1 MRNKIVQALNNA
13 LELLTRQPEQKDNK
27 KIFTDIMHI
36 VDQLESRT
44 IAAEAKGKVFLE
56 ENSGRIRITKEH
68 EIKYERFIKQ
78 NKILI
83 KDNKQLFKENNKYKK
98 KLARIEDRL
107 YNKWK
112 KLKKWIKRRNK

>member
-1 MRNKIVQALNNA
+1 MRNKIVQALSDA
-13 LELLTRQPEQKDNK
+13 VELLIREPKQKENK
-27 KIFTDIMHI
+27 KIVTDMVHI
-36 VDQLESRT
+36 IDQLESRA
-44 IAAEAKGKVFLE
+44 IMAEAKAEDFLE
-56 ENSGRIRITKEH
+56 MHAGRIMITNEH
-68 EIKYERFIKQ
+68 EIKYARFVKQ